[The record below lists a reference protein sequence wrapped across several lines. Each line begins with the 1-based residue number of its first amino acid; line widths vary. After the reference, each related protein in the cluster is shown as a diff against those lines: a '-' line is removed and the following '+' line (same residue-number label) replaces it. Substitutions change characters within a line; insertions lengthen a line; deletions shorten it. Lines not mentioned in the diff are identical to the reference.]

1 MSDFPGVG
9 PVVKIPH
16 FYYRGCGFDPWSKK
30 IHMLCPV
37 AKKKKKKREEITL
50 DCWDGQKTEA
60 KDNGRVCQREGAEAG
75 RRDLNHEKI

>member
-30 IHMLCPV
+30 KHMLCPV
-37 AKKKKKKREEITL
+37 AKKKKKKKGGDYLGLLGWAEDRSKRQRKSLSERRRRSGEERF
-50 DCWDGQKTEA
+50 EP
-60 KDNGRVCQREGAEAG
+60 
-75 RRDLNHEKI
+75 

>member
-30 IHMLCPV
+30 IHMLGPV
-37 AKKKKKKREEITL
+37 AKKKKKKKGRRLPWIA
-50 DCWDGQKTEA
+50 GMGRRQKQKTTEES
-60 KDNGRVCQREGAEAG
+60 VREKAQKRGGE
-75 RRDLNHEKI
+75 I

>member
-37 AKKKKKKREEITL
+37 AEKKKGRRLPWIAGMGRRQK
-50 DCWDGQKTEA
+50 QKTMEES
-60 KDNGRVCQREGAEAG
+60 VREKAQKRGGE
-75 RRDLNHEKI
+75 I